1 MPTRCANSM
10 SSASNTRNV
19 YTSANFETT
28 QNLRMVYERL
38 GGKQA
43 SGFFLSSSILFFL
56 AICAVIIHTQQ
67 PSGAPKCALGAIVS
81 FIMNTFTF
89 TLVALLQALHKMGM
103 EMGSVSSWSPMAF
116 LTWGSGPL
124 LHMAGYS
131 SLQGIGIS
139 LLKYRWCYESVQNY
153 GTKLEKNVHTTGGL
167 IFG

>member
-1 MPTRCANSM
+1 M

-28 QNLRMVYERL
+28 QNLRTVYERL

-56 AICAVIIHTQQ
+56 AVCSVIIHTQQ

-81 FIMNTFTF
+81 FIMNTFTI
-89 TLVALLQALHKMGM
+89 TLVALLHALHKMGM

-116 LTWGSGPL
+116 LAWGSGPAS
-124 LHMAGYS
+124 HGRM
-131 SLQGIGIS
+131 
-139 LLKYRWCYESVQNY
+139 LKYRWCYESVQNY
-153 GTKLEKNVHTTGGL
+153 RTKLEKNVHTIGGL
-167 IFG
+167 ICG